1 MKALRRFV
9 SSASLLLAAAPL
21 SLLAAQATD
30 TSWAGMRGARYASTA
45 SVQGTQAP
53 RDRVQA
59 GVVMSPDT
67 VTVGDPFTM
76 TVRLRVPTNATVIW
90 PVLSDSSAKI
100 APRAPMSRRDGPSD
114 VATREELAEFVV
126 SAWDTGRVNTGWDPV
141 LVVIGNDTVTVAL
154 ANHGVYVRSVLSAD
168 TTEHVPRPAKPV
180 FEQELPWWQ
189 RWWIAALVL
198 VALAALAYVL
208 WRRRRK
214 PAVSMS
220 TGPRL
225 GAYEHAL
232 HAFDRL
238 DRLALTDAG
247 EHGRAAVLALDILRG
262 YLSARIPATSRA
274 QTSAELLS
282 VVGDDTR
289 VPLARLIQLLVAV
302 DAVKFARRSLTATD
316 ARHLT
321 AEARAVVESVE
332 EVERVRRAHAE
343 AVARAQAEKDA
354 RSKKDAE
361 PREPAGVA

>member
-1 MKALRRFV
+1 MRALSV
-9 SSASLLLAAAPL
+9 LTLLAVLPARGV
-21 SLLAAQATD
+21 AAQSLDAL
-30 TSWAGMRGARYASTA
+30 WRGGPAVNELVLASRSAQPARE
-45 SVQGTQAP
+45 
-53 RDRVQA
+53 RVQA
-59 GVVMSPDT
+59 GVEMSKDT

-76 TVRLRVPTNATVIW
+76 TVRLRVPPDATVLW

-100 APRAPMSRRDGPSD
+100 APRAPMSRRDGPAN
-114 VATREELAEFVV
+114 VAFREELADFVV
-126 SAWDTGRVNTGWDPV
+126 AAWDTGRVNTGWDPI
-141 LVVIGNDTVTVAL
+141 LVVIGSDTVRVAL
-154 ANHGVYVRSVLSAD
+154 ASNGVYVRSVLSAD
-168 TTEHVPRPAKPV
+168 TAEHVPRPAKPV
-180 FEQELPWWQ
+180 FAQELPWWQ
-189 RWWIAALVL
+189 QWWIAALVL
-198 VALAALAYVL
+198 LALATLAYLL

-214 PAVSMS
+214 PVLSQS

-225 GAYEHAL
+225 GAYEHAM

-247 EHGRAAVLALDILRG
+247 EHGRASVLALDILRG

-274 QTSAELLS
+274 QTSAELLA

-302 DAVKFARRSLTATD
+302 DAVKFARRALTATD

-321 AEARAVVESVE
+321 SEARAVVQSVE

-343 AVARAQAEKDA
+343 AVARAQAEKDG
-354 RSKKDAE
+354 RKGKDAE